1 MYCTLIR
8 TPNAQT
14 MTKILLSAL
23 SVMVTLQALSQ
34 NTVTSKPVLPAT
46 TTATESSSKILA
58 TAVVSRFHSE
68 MNLNADQKAKVAEI
82 ISNYLDEKAKIIPLA
97 TENKTAYDDKQAS
110 YFKTLR
116 VKLKDVLVRTQWQK
130 FMSLKPKPS
139 ETDSSLYYVYY

>member
-23 SVMVTLQALSQ
+23 SVMLTLQALSQ
-34 NTVTSKPVLPAT
+34 NTVTSKPVLPAS
-46 TTATESSSKILA
+46 TADASAKILA